1 MLSVILQ
8 LQNQSKPN
16 PTKQDTT
23 EILRRRASRSTLC
36 MYLRKG
42 IGGVYCS
49 LLPSQLRSRE
59 DRVNILGVFSLLFDI
74 YLEVYHRPGSPV
86 LERCEIVGSRRGL
99 LFIIRT
105 CTSHSPTQKGPLNH
119 VKKHETKKWHMGNCT
134 TPHHGNK
141 RSEVGGRA
149 SSPSLLCRNSSLP
162 RYTVAMKSTTQQPT
176 TPHHHT
182 TQTHTNS
189 ESSANPIQ
197 MQQCDHQ
204 NGEAPPKKKE
214 QKKKYPLLSSRL
226 LSKTSKQKLILS
238 M

>member
-1 MLSVILQ
+1 
-8 LQNQSKPN
+8 
-16 PTKQDTT
+16 
-23 EILRRRASRSTLC
+23 

-49 LLPSQLRSRE
+49 LLPSQLRSREGGRE

-176 TPHHHT
+176 TPHTTTPHKHT
-182 TQTHTNS
+182 QIQ
-189 ESSANPIQ
+189 NPALIPSK
-197 MQQCDHQ
+197 CS
-204 NGEAPPKKKE
+204 NAITKTEKPKKKRT
-214 QKKKYPLLSSRL
+214 KKKISSPLVSSRL